1 MKLICKNCG
10 SELSQEAKF
19 CTSCGTK
26 VEKLKNPEK
35 IEIKEDLCSCG
46 SILVPGAKF
55 CTSCGAKIG
64 EKNTSKEEINTTSPI
79 NQETINKAA
88 KAAEETLNKVAQNTE
103 EVVNKAVNS
112 TKEFVANNKETIKP
126 FIIKNK
132 LIFIIAAIVIAVAC
146 LSVGVV
152 KLQASP
158 KKTVESFAKSFSKL
172 DVEKALKYTNA
183 ESSYNTILEEYSGSL
198 ASFILEIQKELVY
211 DYGKFKME
219 VIDMEEIF
227 KTSNTAN
234 YYVTFKLT
242 SDIDSDSPDVN
253 VETME
258 LSFVKEKGKWLI
270 NFMSLVEYIF

>member
-1 MKLICKNCG
+1 MKLKCNNCG
-10 SELSQEAKF
+10 SELSLESKF

-26 VEKLKNPEK
+26 VEELKNSK
-35 IEIKEDLCSCG
+35 KTEIKDDLCSCG
-46 SILVPGAKF
+46 NILIPESKF
-55 CTSCGAKIG
+55 CTSCGAKVG
-64 EKNTSKEEINTTSPI
+64 DKNMAKAEENTTSPI
-79 NQETINKAA
+79 NQDTINKAA

-112 TKEFVANNKETIKP
+112 TKEFVANNKGSVKP
-126 FIIKNK
+126 FLIKNK
-132 LIFIIAAIVIAVAC
+132 LILIIVAVVIAV
-146 LSVGVV
+146 SFIGVGIL

-183 ESSYNTILEEYSGSL
+183 ETAYNTILDEYGGTL
-198 ASFILEIQKELVY
+198 ASFILEVQKELVY

-242 SDIDSDSPDVN
+242 SDIDSGSPDVD

-258 LSFVKEKGKWLI
+258 LSFIKEKGKWLI
-270 NFMSLVEYIF
+270 NFMSLADYMF